1 MHIREGKK
9 HTGRWTTIEGL
20 SDRKPQT
27 NKCIFSPGNPNQDH
41 KPLKDVR
48 SRFSKGNSCLKKL
61 IAGSGIF
68 SPLFVFG
75 EAAGGVAGYLMGR
88 GTGHSSPGEE
98 REVPSQWLR
107 SREGNF

>member
-68 SPLFVFG
+68 PPSLCL
-75 EAAGGVAGYLMGR
+75 ERLL
-88 GTGHSSPGEE
+88 EE
-98 REVPSQWLR
+98 
-107 SREGNF
+107 